1 MRAPADWPRAWLGQ
15 RRSPSPQQLRLTRE
29 GALLLTLV
37 TLNLALIN
45 HAGYISDLSL
55 SALGASF
62 GLLLIA
68 GMLPSGPP
76 ATWLWAVV
84 VAGLGVSLLLAHFA
98 DWPQGWPVW
107 IYVAAALAASVLV
120 ALGRNRAAL
129 ISGLLGGLIFLS
141 VCWRWDPSQIDV
153 LYGLR
158 SAGHALLRGHN
169 PYLPVHPSTTLGAPA
184 LVHFTYGPVVAA
196 LAAVGVL
203 FGDPRVISALAALA
217 LAAALFK
224 LARKRTTGWRLAVTV
239 TVTPLMIAMVIN
251 AWPILIAIAAVAWWL
266 VLRDKHRAVA
276 VLVLGLAVGCAL
288 VQLGPL
294 MLVLF
299 LRSRRFMHEILVA
312 SGLGLI
318 VVAAFARWTG
328 FGHYWY
334 YTIGIHFHGVV
345 GKGSLSLAGILAL
358 IGKHPLPGFL
368 GIAVGALALA
378 WVVAR
383 PVPGLG
389 GVLTDAAV
397 VTLFAM
403 FFAKFAFIDYYFIAF
418 AAIWLAIA
426 TAGATVEE
434 DLIRVVR
441 VRESVA
447 APEAQAA
454 VTAPLQPSASA

>member
-1 MRAPADWPRAWLGQ
+1 
-15 RRSPSPQQLRLTRE
+15 
-29 GALLLTLV
+29 
-37 TLNLALIN
+37 LNLALIN

-68 GMLPSGPP
+68 RMLPSGPP
-76 ATWLWAVV
+76 PAWLWALV
-84 VAGLGVSLLLAHFA
+84 VAGLGASLLLAHFA

-107 IYVAAALAASVLV
+107 IYVATALAASLLV
-120 ALGRNRAAL
+120 ALGRTRAAL
-129 ISGLLGGLIFLS
+129 VSGLLGALVFLS

-158 SAGHALLRGHN
+158 SAGHALLHGQN

-196 LAAVGVL
+196 LAAVGLL
-203 FGDPRVISALAALA
+203 FGDPRVISVLAALA
-217 LAAALFK
+217 LAAALFQ

-251 AWPILIAIAAVAWWL
+251 AWPILIAIAAIAWWL
-266 VLRDKHRAVA
+266 VLRQQHRNLA

-288 VQLGPL
+288 VQVGPL

-299 LRSRRFMHEILVA
+299 LRSRRFMREILVA
-312 SGLGLI
+312 CGLGLLI
-318 VVAAFARWTG
+318 VLPFAWWTG
-328 FGHYWY
+328 FAHYWY

-426 TAGATVEE
+426 TGSAPVEE

-441 VRESVA
+441 VRESLAVAEAAPAAVA
-447 APEAQAA
+447 AP
-454 VTAPLQPSASA
+454 L